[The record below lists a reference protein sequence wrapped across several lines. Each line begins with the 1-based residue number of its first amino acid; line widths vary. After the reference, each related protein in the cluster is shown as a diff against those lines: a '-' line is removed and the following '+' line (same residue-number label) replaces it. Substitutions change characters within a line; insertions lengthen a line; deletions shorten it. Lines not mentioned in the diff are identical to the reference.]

1 MAGLPST
8 AASAPGVPYPAMT
21 ARNALLA
28 RQLSFTVGA
37 GFALALALI
46 VALTVLGVSQLTET
60 NANLESIVNENNV
73 KLRIT
78 SQMRDIL
85 RDRAISMLSIVVMN
99 DVFDKDDEMLHF
111 YQYGSSYQTVR
122 QQLESRLKSAE
133 EKAVLARIDRLT
145 GENQPVMV
153 RIVNLGVEG
162 FSFLALDLLQKQG
175 IPLQHGL
182 VKELDEMIRLQREMT
197 AQASLRA
204 QASFER
210 TRWLMILLGFLAAL
224 VAAIVAW
231 AVIQRSARLAAITER
246 ERTKFQTLFETNGDG
261 IVILDQQGFTDCN
274 PATLEMF
281 HMDRVE
287 DFLALRPENLGI
299 PSQPCGTPTLELAQ
313 RHIQVAVQ
321 QGHTLFD
328 WTAQR
333 PDGSTFPAEI
343 ALHAMS
349 LDGRPVIQAILRDI
363 SSQKEAEAALEAA
376 RDAAL
381 EATQLKSQFVA
392 NVSHEIRTPMNGILG
407 MTRLLL
413 GSPLNPRQ
421 LEYAEAI
428 SQSAESLMGLSN
440 GLLDFSKI
448 EAGKLTLEEIDFD
461 LRALLHDVLALYR
474 PRADAKG
481 LELRLDEHG
490 AIPGWVRGDPLRL
503 RQVLLNLLDNALKFT
518 RQGEVVLIAAA
529 CADEAVQFT
538 VRDSGI
544 GIPPTR
550 QEHIFQAFAQAD
562 GTVSRKFGGTG
573 LGLAIC
579 RQLVALMGGELKLE
593 STAGQGSAFRFSL
606 HLAPGMRRRQSDL
619 PSEQPM
625 QFPGVRILVAE
636 DNPVN
641 QKLVGFM
648 LEDFGVEVLLADNGK
663 DAFDLL
669 DHETVDMVLMD
680 CQMPEW
686 DGLTSSR
693 AIRLREQEQTRPR
706 LPILALSANAMPG
719 FAESCIAAGMDGYLG
734 KPLGLAAL
742 NHALQRW
749 LPGRGHGVAQ
759 DEPEHLPGPP
769 AFDFEKIRR
778 LCRGDAG
785 KIEEMLALFLGSSED
800 LLLQLGEALA
810 ANELPL
816 AARQAHQIKGAA
828 AYLGATEVT
837 ALATEIEAA
846 AREVDL
852 EACLSTLEDLE
863 AAFIR
868 LLIPVREELER
879 LRNTPSMTG

>member
-1 MAGLPST
+1 MN
-8 AASAPGVPYPAMT
+8 

-28 RQLSFTVGA
+28 RQLRFTVGA

-46 VALTVLGVSQLTET
+46 VALTVLGASQLTET
-60 NANLESIVNENNV
+60 NANLEAIVNENNV
-73 KLRIT
+73 KSRIT

-85 RDRAISMLSIVVMN
+85 RDRAISMLSIVVMS
-99 DVFDKDDEMLHF
+99 DAFDKDEEMLHF
-111 YQYGSSYQTVR
+111 YQFGSSYQTVR
-122 QQLESRLKSAE
+122 HQLESRLKSPE
-133 EKAVLARIDRLT
+133 EKAVLAHIDRLT
-145 GENQPVMV
+145 GENQPLMV

-197 AQASLRA
+197 AQASLKA
-204 QASFER
+204 QTSFQR
-210 TRWLMILLGFLAAL
+210 THWLMILLGFLAAL

-261 IVILDQQGFTDCN
+261 IIILDQHGFTDCN

-281 HMDRVE
+281 HMNRVE
-287 DFLALRPENLGI
+287 DFLALRPEHLGV
-299 PSQPCGTPTLELAQ
+299 PNQPCGTPTLELAQ
-313 RHIQVAVQ
+313 RHIQDTVQ
-321 QGHTLFD
+321 QGHKIFD

-343 ALHAMS
+343 ALHALN
-349 LDGRPVIQAILRDI
+349 LDGRPVIQAILRDV
-363 SSQKEAEAALEAA
+363 STQKEAEAALKAA

-381 EATQLKSQFVA
+381 DATQLKSQFVA

-428 SQSAESLMGLSN
+428 SQSAESLMGIIN

-448 EAGKLTLEEIDFD
+448 EAGKLTLEVIDFD
-461 LRALLHDVLALYR
+461 LHVLLRDVLALYR
-474 PRADAKG
+474 PRADAKD
-481 LELRLDEHG
+481 LELRLDEQG
-490 AIPGWVRGDPLRL
+490 AVPGWVRGDPLRL

-518 RQGEVVLIAAA
+518 GKGEVVLNATT
-529 CADEAVQFT
+529 CADEIVKFT
-538 VRDSGI
+538 VQDSGI
-544 GIPPTR
+544 GIPPVR

-593 STAGQGSAFRFSL
+593 STEGQGSAFLFSL
-606 HLAPGMRRRQSDL
+606 RLAPGRRSQPDPPSD
-619 PSEQPM
+619 QPM

-648 LEDFGVEVLLADNGK
+648 LENFGVEVLLADNGK
-663 DAFDLL
+663 TAFDLL

-686 DGLTSSR
+686 DGLTCSR
-693 AIRLREQEQTRPR
+693 AIRLREQGQMRPR

-719 FAESCIAAGMDGYLG
+719 FAESCFAAGMDGYLG

-742 NHALQRW
+742 NHALQSW
-749 LPGRGHGVAQ
+749 LPGRGHDMPQ
-759 DEPEHLPGPP
+759 EEPDSLLSPP

-785 KIEEMLALFLGSSED
+785 KIEEMLAVFLGSSED

-810 ANELPL
+810 VNELPL

-828 AYLGATEVT
+828 AYLGATEVC
-837 ALATEIEAA
+837 ALASEIEAA
-846 AREVDL
+846 AREADL
-852 EACLSTLEDLE
+852 DTSLTTLEDLE

-868 LLIPVREELER
+868 LLIPIREELER
-879 LRNTPSMTG
+879 LRGAPSMTE